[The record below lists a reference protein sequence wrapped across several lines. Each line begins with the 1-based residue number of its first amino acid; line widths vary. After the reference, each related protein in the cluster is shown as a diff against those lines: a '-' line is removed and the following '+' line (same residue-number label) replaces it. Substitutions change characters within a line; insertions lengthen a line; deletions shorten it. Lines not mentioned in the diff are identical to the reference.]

1 MAELNLTDRVQNLLT
16 DMERPD
22 SLPLFQAGMN
32 FNNGKPSFSASS
44 PLMDMMPNFQ
54 DLVGDFKTETVG
66 PGLMTDFDTQR
77 VTEALGGVPY
87 VPDFITVQR
96 MMDEAMQPNLRVEQR
111 INLLKQLERVKNMP
125 VYRDLLSNFKN
136 KVIGSGVMTEM
147 DAQKVMAALGD
158 NNRAGRMFEDNG
170 NFSREMRIGDEVVY
184 KGDNQVMSQD
194 VFRAENPNARPL
206 VASEGTRG
214 AMSDIEGDM
223 VMNAVPDTV
232 RANKSLLSGVPD
244 PMMSGVDTSIMQPLV
259 EMGFEQ
265 QVRVILST
273 PQNSPESIQA
283 QQEIVSEM
291 GTGMD
296 IDAFVQTVQEVAPP
310 AVQEELL
317 QDRMQP
323 VSAMT
328 NINAEGIQQLMSMG
342 RDGDTTIGHLSEGE
356 VVIPAPVLEANP
368 QAADMLEQTMN
379 QMGIDPRTRV
389 VDSTGE
395 IGGIA
400 SINPET
406 GFQEFGFLSDVW
418 KKTKKIVKKVAPV
431 AINFIPGVG
440 PLAKAA
446 LTAGVGKAQGLST
459 KEALLGGALS
469 YGGSKLFGGTPKAT
483 STGGGFFTGG
493 GSDGIGRFGKVGDFF
508 GGVKK
513 GISSLFGG
521 GGQPEFEMLPD
532 GTYKEIA
539 SGDVFGIEELRQAG
553 KIDRAGNLVNSPVA
567 NAFSDQSNLGRIE
580 DLFKTVTGDDGMT
593 RTEELVSAGYSPED
607 IEAAKAN
614 GTFNA
619 LVAKARSEGKVVS
632 NRGAVGAIQNALTGG
647 GDGTTSGGMGMMG
660 KLGIAG
666 LAGLIGKLAYEEAK
680 DQKGV
685 PLTPLT
691 QMDQLGRYNIAAEM
705 ARQAGEGSPSR
716 VEFGLNPEGM
726 PALSGG
732 APRMARYG
740 GIMAF
745 ANGGSVAMAEG
756 GDPMID
762 ISPENFPM
770 KDGQI
775 DGPGT
780 ETSDDIPAMLS
791 DGEFVMTSKAVRGAG
806 SFDVNDNNGIL
817 TLTPN
822 GTPTRDSGTRVM
834 YKLMEHFGSAA

>member
-1 MAELNLTDRVQNLLT
+1 MATLEERIQNLT
-16 DMERPD
+16 
-22 SLPLFQAGMN
+22 
-32 FNNGKPSFSASS
+32 
-44 PLMDMMPNFQ
+44 Q
-54 DLVGDFKTETVG
+54 D
-66 PGLMTDFDTQR
+66 
-77 VTEALGGVPY
+77 
-87 VPDFITVQR
+87 
-96 MMDEAMQPNLRVEQR
+96 
-111 INLLKQLERVKNMP
+111 INPM
-125 VYRDLLSNFKN
+125 
-136 KVIGSGVMTEM
+136 GSGVMSDRETEM
-147 DAQKVMAALGD
+147 FRNTSPSMETIGGGMGAISD
-158 NNRAGRMFEDNG
+158 
-170 NFSREMRIGDEVVY
+170 REMEMIMGNLPE
-184 KGDNQVMSQD
+184 
-194 VFRAENPNARPL
+194 
-206 VASEGTRG
+206 
-214 AMSDIEGDM
+214 
-223 VMNAVPDTV
+223 TV
-232 RANKSLLSGVPD
+232 KRNKSLLSGVPD

-283 QQEIVSEM
+283 QQEIIYEM

-296 IDAFVQTVQEVAPP
+296 IDAFVQTVREVAPP

-317 QDRMQP
+317 RDRMQP
-323 VSAMT
+323 VGAMS
-328 NINAEGIQQLMSMG
+328 NVDAEVMQRLMSAG
-342 RDGDTTIGHLSEGE
+342 RDGDTAIGHLTEGE

-368 QAADMLEQTMN
+368 QAANMLEQTMT

-418 KKTKKIVKKVAPV
+418 KKAKKVVKAVAPIAV
-431 AINFIPGVG
+431 NFIPGVG

-446 LTAGVGKAQGLST
+446 LTAGIGKASGLST
-459 KEALLGGALS
+459 KDALLGGALS
-469 YGGSKLFGGTPKAT
+469 YGGSKLFGGTPAAGKA
-483 STGGGFFTGG
+483 STGNIFSRAKDYVFK
-493 GSDGIGRFGKVGDFF
+493 GSDGIGLLGNLGKSAYNAYDYVMPGSDGVGLFGN
-508 GGVKK
+508 VKS
-513 GISSLFGG
+513 GIGSLFG

-647 GDGTTSGGMGMMG
+647 GDSTTSGGMGMMG

-680 DQKGV
+680 NQKGV

-716 VEFGLNPEGM
+716 VEYGLNPEGM

-732 APRMARYG
+732 SPRMAAQG
-740 GIMAF
+740 GIM
-745 ANGGSVAMAEG
+745 NLNMGGMPRYNFGGGVQYFNQGGAVAMAEG
-756 GDPMID
+756 GDMDATIN
-762 ISPENFPM
+762 IEEFPA

-780 ETSDDIPAMLS
+780 EVSDDIPAMLS
-791 DGEFVMTSKAVRGAG
+791 DGEFVMTAKAVKGAG
-806 SFDVNDNNGIL
+806 AFNINDNNGIL

-822 GTPTRDSGTRVM
+822 GDPSRDSGTRVM
-834 YKLMEHFGSAA
+834 YKLMEHFGKVA

>member
-1 MAELNLTDRVQNLLT
+1 MATLEERIQNLT
-16 DMERPD
+16 
-22 SLPLFQAGMN
+22 
-32 FNNGKPSFSASS
+32 
-44 PLMDMMPNFQ
+44 Q
-54 DLVGDFKTETVG
+54 D
-66 PGLMTDFDTQR
+66 
-77 VTEALGGVPY
+77 
-87 VPDFITVQR
+87 
-96 MMDEAMQPNLRVEQR
+96 
-111 INLLKQLERVKNMP
+111 INPM
-125 VYRDLLSNFKN
+125 
-136 KVIGSGVMTEM
+136 GSGVMSDRETEM
-147 DAQKVMAALGD
+147 FRNTSPSMETIGGGMGAISD
-158 NNRAGRMFEDNG
+158 
-170 NFSREMRIGDEVVY
+170 REMEMIMGNLPE
-184 KGDNQVMSQD
+184 
-194 VFRAENPNARPL
+194 
-206 VASEGTRG
+206 
-214 AMSDIEGDM
+214 
-223 VMNAVPDTV
+223 TV
-232 RANKSLLSGVPD
+232 KRNKSLLSGVPD

-283 QQEIVSEM
+283 QQEIINEM

-296 IDAFVQTVQEVAPP
+296 IDAFVQTVREVAPP

-317 QDRMQP
+317 RDRMQP
-323 VSAMT
+323 VGAMS
-328 NINAEGIQQLMSMG
+328 NVDAEVMQRLMSAG
-342 RDGDTTIGHLSEGE
+342 RDGDTAIGHLTEGE

-368 QAADMLEQTMN
+368 QAANMLEQTMT

-418 KKTKKIVKKVAPV
+418 KKAKKVVKAVAPIAV
-431 AINFIPGVG
+431 NFIPGVG

-446 LTAGVGKAQGLST
+446 LTAGIGKASGLST
-459 KEALLGGALS
+459 KDALLGGALS
-469 YGGSKLFGGTPKAT
+469 YGGSKLFGGTPAAGKA
-483 STGGGFFTGG
+483 STGNIFSRAKDYVFK
-493 GSDGIGRFGKVGDFF
+493 GSDGIGLLGNLGKSAYNAYDYVMPGSDGVGLFGN
-508 GGVKK
+508 VKS
-513 GISSLFGG
+513 GIGSLFG

-647 GDGTTSGGMGMMG
+647 GDSTTSGGMGMMG

-680 DQKGV
+680 NQKGV

-716 VEFGLNPEGM
+716 VEYGLNPEGM

-732 APRMARYG
+732 SPRMAAQG
-740 GIMAF
+740 GIM
-745 ANGGSVAMAEG
+745 NLNMGGMPRYNFGGGVQYFNQGGAVAMAEG
-756 GDPMID
+756 GDMDATIN
-762 ISPENFPM
+762 IEEFPA

-780 ETSDDIPAMLS
+780 EVSDDIPAMLS
-791 DGEFVMTSKAVRGAG
+791 DGEFVMTAKAVKGAG
-806 SFDVNDNNGIL
+806 AFNINDNNGIL

-822 GTPTRDSGTRVM
+822 GDPSRDSGTRVM
-834 YKLMEHFGSAA
+834 YKLMEHFGKVA

>member
-32 FNNGKPSFSASS
+32 FNNGKPSFNASS
-44 PLMDMMPNFQ
+44 PLMDMMPRRESMSN
-54 DLVGDFKTETVG
+54 
-66 PGLMTDFDTQR
+66 
-77 VTEALGGVPY
+77 
-87 VPDFITVQR
+87 
-96 MMDEAMQPNLRVEQR
+96 MD
-111 INLLKQLERVKNMP
+111 
-125 VYRDLLSNFKN
+125 
-136 KVIGSGVMTEM
+136 
-147 DAQKVMAALGD
+147 
-158 NNRAGRMFEDNG
+158 
-170 NFSREMRIGDEVVY
+170 REI
-184 KGDNQVMSQD
+184 
-194 VFRAENPNARPL
+194 A
-206 VASEGTRG
+206 
-214 AMSDIEGDM
+214 
-223 VMNAVPDTV
+223 MNAMPDAV
-232 RANKSLLSGVPD
+232 RTNKSLLAGVPD

-283 QQEIVSEM
+283 QQEIINEM

-317 QDRMQP
+317 QDRMQGMQD
-323 VSAMT
+323 VGARS
-328 NINAEGIQQLMSMG
+328 NIDAEGIKQLMSMG

-368 QAADMLEQTMN
+368 QAADMLEQTMS

-406 GFQEFGFLSDVW
+406 GFQEFGFLSKLF
-418 KKTKKIVKKVAPV
+418 KKVKKLAPL
-431 AINFIPGVG
+431 AAFIPGIG
-440 PLAKAA
+440 PAVS
-446 LTAGVGKAQGLST
+446 G
-459 KEALLGGALS
+459 LLGSAGTAVAGALGKVPGI
-469 YGGSKLFGGTPKAT
+469 GGLLKAGATKLGSAYTGNLAGLPSLLARNKGDVGTTNPLIKMLGDKFGFGGRSAELDNLINPAT
-483 STGGGFFTGG
+483 N
-493 GSDGIGRFGKVGDFF
+493 
-508 GGVKK
+508 
-513 GISSLFGG
+513 
-521 GGQPEFEMLPD
+521 
-532 GTYKEIA
+532 TYYTSPEIA
-539 SGDVFGIEELRQAG
+539 AMTDEEKRVA
-553 KIDRAGNLVNSPVA
+553 IDRGRQDQGGTTLPAVISEAINPTQIPEYDKEGNLLPPRQNS
-567 NAFSDQSNLGRIE
+567 N
-580 DLFKTVTGDDGMT
+580 
-593 RTEELVSAGYSPED
+593 SAS
-607 IEAAKAN
+607 
-614 GTFNA
+614 
-619 LVAKARSEGKVVS
+619 
-632 NRGAVGAIQNALTGG
+632 
-647 GDGTTSGGMGMMG
+647 SGGMGMMG

-716 VEFGLNPEGM
+716 VEYGLSAEGM

-732 APRMARYG
+732 APRNARFG

-791 DGEFVMTSKAVRGAG
+791 DGEFVMTAKAVRGAG

-817 TLTPN
+817 TLVPN

-834 YKLMEHFGSAA
+834 YKLMEHFGSVA

>member
-32 FNNGKPSFSASS
+32 FNNGKPSFNASS
-44 PLMDMMPNFQ
+44 PLMDMMPRR
-54 DLVGDFKTETVG
+54 ET
-66 PGLMTDFDTQR
+66 M
-77 VTEALGGVPY
+77 
-87 VPDFITVQR
+87 
-96 MMDEAMQPNLRVEQR
+96 
-111 INLLKQLERVKNMP
+111 
-125 VYRDLLSNFKN
+125 
-136 KVIGSGVMTEM
+136 GSGVMSDREAEM
-147 DAQKVMAALGD
+147 IM
-158 NNRAGRMFEDNG
+158 G
-170 NFSREMRIGDEVVY
+170 NLPE
-184 KGDNQVMSQD
+184 
-194 VFRAENPNARPL
+194 
-206 VASEGTRG
+206 
-214 AMSDIEGDM
+214 
-223 VMNAVPDTV
+223 TV
-232 RANKSLLSGVPD
+232 KRNKSLLSGVPD

-283 QQEIVSEM
+283 QQEIINEM

-296 IDAFVQTVQEVAPP
+296 IDAFVQTIREVAPP
-310 AVQEELL
+310 AIQEELL
-317 QDRMQP
+317 RDRMQP
-323 VSAMT
+323 VSAMS
-328 NINAEGIQQLMSMG
+328 NVDAEVMQRLMSAG
-342 RDGDTTIGHLSEGE
+342 RDGDTAIGHLTEGE

-368 QAADMLEQTMN
+368 QAANMLEQTMT

-418 KKTKKIVKKVAPV
+418 KKAKKVVKAVAPIAV
-431 AINFIPGVG
+431 NFIPGVG

-446 LTAGVGKAQGLST
+446 LTAGIGKASGLST
-459 KEALLGGALS
+459 KDALLGGALS
-469 YGGSKLFGGTPKAT
+469 YGGSKLFGGTPAAGSAGKA
-483 STGGGFFTGG
+483 STGNIFSRVGEYIMPGK
-493 GSDGIGRFGKVGDFF
+493 DGIGLLGNLGKSASGAYEYVMPGKDNVGLFGN
-508 GGVKK
+508 VKS
-513 GISSLFGG
+513 GIGSLFGG
-521 GGQPEFEMLPD
+521 GQQPYTDAEIGSMLETMDPSMV
-532 GTYKEIA
+532 E
-539 SGDVFGIEELRQAG
+539 QAVNQ
-553 KIDRAGNLVNSPVA
+553 RNLLISQG
-567 NAFSDQSNLGRIE
+567 SQSNLGRIE

-593 RTEELVSAGYSPED
+593 RTQELQLAGYTPEQ
-607 IEAAKAN
+607 IEQLKAN

-619 LVAKARSEGKVVS
+619 VVS
-632 NRGAVGAIQNALTGG
+632 QVRDQNQGQGRGAVGAIQNALTGG
-647 GDGTTSGGMGMMG
+647 GDSTTSGGMGMMG

-716 VEFGLNPEGM
+716 VEYGLNPEGM

-732 APRMARYG
+732 RPTVSEAMVYQPPEKRMMAQG
-740 GIMAF
+740 GIM
-745 ANGGSVAMAEG
+745 NLNMGGMPRYNYGGGVQYFNQGGTVAMAEG
-756 GDPMID
+756 GDMDATIN
-762 ISPENFPM
+762 IENFPV

-791 DGEFVMTSKAVRGAG
+791 DGEFVMTAKAVKGAG
-806 SFDVNDNNGIL
+806 AFNINDNNGIL

-822 GTPTRDSGTRVM
+822 GDPSRDSGTRVM
-834 YKLMEHFGSAA
+834 YKLMEHFGKVA